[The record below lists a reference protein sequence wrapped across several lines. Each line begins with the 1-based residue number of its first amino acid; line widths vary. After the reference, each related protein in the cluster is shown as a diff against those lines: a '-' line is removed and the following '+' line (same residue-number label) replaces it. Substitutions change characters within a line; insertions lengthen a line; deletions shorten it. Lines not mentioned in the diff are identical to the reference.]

1 MLVKMGCKKWTLGTQ
16 LGLRIYTDTI
26 RKLESIL
33 NIPSSDNNWRTLTDF
48 IKAIKQGKA
57 VRAYSRNI
65 LLVSR
70 GKPAL
75 RCTMTI
81 AKHGRTTQ
89 GYITAPH
96 NTWFYRYVSSNMGR
110 NYELEYVQ
118 GRQSDLLMI
127 PQHSTTIQV
136 ELERDK
142 ERIKK
147 RVNHYCRNNRLFA
160 PPNSLEIGLFYEIKE
175 KEHLESQGL
184 VVSHRY
190 PYFNSR
196 DSNLLS
202 RQVSCDIDV
211 FDASGKFLKFV
222 EVKSVTA
229 SPGAP
234 FNISINEFNS
244 RRKCQRNNWKYE
256 IVVYYHFGNN
266 IIERR
271 VINLHD
277 RLGVFPSGYS
287 CFPI

>member
-1 MLVKMGCKKWTLGTQ
+1 MLVKMGCKKWTRGTQ

-26 RKLESIL
+26 NKLVTIL
-33 NIPSSDNNWRTLTDF
+33 NAPSNDNKWSTLMDF
-48 IKAIKQGKA
+48 IKALRHGGG
-57 VRAYSRNI
+57 VPPYSRNL

-70 GKPAL
+70 GRAGIM
-75 RCTMTI
+75 CTMTI

-96 NTWFYRYVSSNMGR
+96 NTWFYRYVHSNMGR

-118 GRQSDLLMI
+118 SRQSDLLVI
-127 PQHSTTIQV
+127 PQHGSTIQK
-136 ELERDK
+136 ELERDNK
-142 ERIKK
+142 RIN
-147 RVNHYCRNNRLFA
+147 RQVNQYCRTNRLFI

-175 KEHLESQGL
+175 KEYLESQGL

-196 DSNLLS
+196 DPYLLS
-202 RQVSCDIDV
+202 RLVSCDIDV
-211 FDASGKFLKFV
+211 FDASGRFLKFV

-244 RRKCQRNNWKYE
+244 RRKCQGKNWPYE

-277 RLGVFPSGYS
+277 RLSVFPSSYS